1 MKGPDWDKINS
12 QWGDILAA
20 ARKHPQMRAELMF
33 DDVGAIV
40 TTQRPMIESMIADR
54 TDKSHRILFYL
65 AMLGFHSAPGRI
77 LKVGVG
83 NKIKPKMSG
92 KQEVVKRGKR

>member
-1 MKGPDWDKINS
+1 
-12 QWGDILAA
+12 
-20 ARKHPQMRAELMF
+20 
-33 DDVGAIV
+33 
-40 TTQRPMIESMIADR
+40 
-54 TDKSHRILFYL
+54 L

-92 KQEVVKRGKR
+92 KQEVVKRGKRQ